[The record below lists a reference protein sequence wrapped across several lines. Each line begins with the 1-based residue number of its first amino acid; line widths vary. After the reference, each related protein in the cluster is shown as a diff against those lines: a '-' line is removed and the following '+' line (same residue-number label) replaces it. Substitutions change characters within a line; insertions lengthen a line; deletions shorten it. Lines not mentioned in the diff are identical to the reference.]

1 VELQSVYMRL
11 RLSKSFIPTSQKP
24 LKVSL
29 GDITPAA

>member
-11 RLSKSFIPTSQKP
+11 RLFESFTPASQEP
-24 LKVSL
+24 LKFSL